1 MTKWCGK
8 ENPDPKDVYKRHA
21 YRENS
26 ILVGRLDER
35 NSIVFNE
42 PDKCIHQVN
51 YESPDVYSNDFET
64 YSVDSNKE
72 IITTHILD
80 DRDLL
85 VVNRDEYCQESIGYY
100 DKGKIVFWEQYY
112 EESN

>member
-1 MTKWCGK
+1 MTKWYGEDDLDSK
-8 ENPDPKDVYKRHA
+8 GVYKRHA
-21 YRENS
+21 YQGNA

-42 PDKCIHQVN
+42 PVKCIDQVN
-51 YESPDVYSNDFET
+51 YESPDVYSNDFER
-64 YSVDSNKE
+64 YRLDKE
-72 IITTHILD
+72 RNIIITRMFD

-100 DKGKIVFWEQYY
+100 DKGKIVFWEQYC
-112 EESN
+112 EGI